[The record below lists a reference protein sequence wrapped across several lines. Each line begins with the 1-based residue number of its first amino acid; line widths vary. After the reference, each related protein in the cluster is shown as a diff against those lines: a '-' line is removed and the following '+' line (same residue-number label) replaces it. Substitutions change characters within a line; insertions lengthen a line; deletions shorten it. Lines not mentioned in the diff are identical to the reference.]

1 MNHKLMNKQIV
12 FRYSGRP
19 ESVAGQDILR
29 ILPNRFVD
37 TVGPFT
43 FLDHFP
49 VTKILAKEPS
59 PPDGSFA
66 HPHRGIATFT
76 YLLEG
81 MMEHYDSMG
90 NHGIVKKGGIQ
101 WMKAGKGIVHDEA
114 LPSEL
119 QQNGGTL
126 HGLQFWINLPA
137 AHKAELPSYLPV
149 QSEEVPEFLLPAG
162 QGKIRVLIGAYETLV
177 SPIPT
182 YTEQYVFHLVLNAG
196 SSHRMR
202 MPARENAVYLT
213 DGSAQLEGQVF
224 EGPELLILDGEG
236 DVVEIG
242 NKGSAPANIL
252 LFGGETYTETIVAQ
266 GPFVMNTREEIY
278 KAYLDYRKGHYGT
291 INYRDYKE

>member
-1 MNHKLMNKQIV
+1 MNRQIV

-19 ESVAGQDILR
+19 ETLAGQDLLR

-37 TVGPFT
+37 AVGAFT

-49 VTKILAKEPS
+49 ERMMHPKEPG

-90 NHGIVKKGGIQ
+90 NHGIVKSGGIQ
-101 WMKAGKGIVHDEA
+101 WMKAGNGVVHDEA
-114 LPSEL
+114 MPSEF
-119 QQNGGTL
+119 QRKGGAL

-137 AHKAELPSYLPV
+137 DNKAESPEYLPV
-149 QSEEVPEFLLPAG
+149 HAEDVPEILLSEKR
-162 QGKIRVLIGAYETLV
+162 GKIRVLIGEYEQEVSAVPAYTH
-177 SPIPT
+177 
-182 YTEQYVFHLVLNAG
+182 QYLFHLVLEAG
-196 SSHRMR
+196 ASY
-202 MPARENAVYLT
+202 ARKEDKMENAAYLT
-213 DGSAQLEGQVF
+213 NGEARIDGQNVK
-224 EGPELLILDGEG
+224 GPELLIFDRGVG
-236 DVVEIG
+236 AVEIE
-242 NKGSAPANIL
+242 NIGDTPL
-252 LFGGETYTETIVAQ
+252 NIMLFGGETYTEPIVAQ

-278 KAYLDYRKGHYGT
+278 KAYLDYRKGQYGT